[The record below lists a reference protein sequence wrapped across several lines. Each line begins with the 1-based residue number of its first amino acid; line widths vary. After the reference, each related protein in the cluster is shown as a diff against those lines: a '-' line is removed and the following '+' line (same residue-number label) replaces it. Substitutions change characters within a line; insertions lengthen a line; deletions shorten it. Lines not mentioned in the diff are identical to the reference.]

1 MSWAQMRRRGLALP
15 VYNNGENHT
24 RAPSAYAYNVHS
36 IDKAKDR
43 HRNELV
49 MHAFSARSV
58 GP

>member
-1 MSWAQMRRRGLALP
+1 MRRRGLALP